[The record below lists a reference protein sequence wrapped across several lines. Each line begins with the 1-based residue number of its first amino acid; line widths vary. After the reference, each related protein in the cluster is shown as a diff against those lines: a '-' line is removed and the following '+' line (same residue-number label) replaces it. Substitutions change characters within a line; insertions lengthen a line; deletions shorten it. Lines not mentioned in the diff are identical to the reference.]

1 MIYRL
6 PEGGWS
12 GPAPIR
18 RSTPRPVD
26 RDRPILIAKRP
37 SIRRAG
43 VDDVP
48 SPQVVSLALSW
59 LDHDYRV
66 TLDTGERMPVG
77 RALTTYPAVAA
88 QLSEPH
94 WLQAASALEASYRQ
108 ARADGRVAAAR
119 ENASKLRQ
127 ELIREHEAETSSTW
141 TQVGDEVA
149 ASSARVV
156 RLVAGA
162 AGAAV
167 EAAGWAA
174 GWLAAGAAVVLWIAR
189 RRT

>member
-6 PEGGWS
+6 PSGWS

-26 RDRPILIAKRP
+26 SRLVLAERPALRQ
-37 SIRRAG
+37 AG

-48 SPQVVSLALSW
+48 NGPQVVSLALSW
-59 LDHDYRV
+59 LEHDYRV
-66 TLDTGERMPVG
+66 TLSTGERMPIG
-77 RALTTYPAVAA
+77 RALTTYPAVAE

-108 ARADGRVAAAR
+108 ARADGRLAAAR

-127 ELIREHEAETSSTW
+127 ELIREHDAEASSSW
-141 TQVGDEVA
+141 TQVGDEVMS
-149 ASSARVV
+149 SSARVV